1 MAIIDRASL
10 ALVLTALLSSSVSG
24 QSNIN
29 WRACGIDEDT
39 RAADDGAA
47 APFAVNRDGTERR
60 TCK

>member
-24 QSNIN
+24 QTHIDFNV
-29 WRACGIDEDT
+29 CGVSEDT
-39 RAADDGAA
+39 RAAEVGTNS
-47 APFAVNRDGTERR
+47 PFAATRDGTERR